1 MLLYALTLFLSA
13 ALLFVV
19 QPMFARM
26 ALPLLGGSPAVWNT
40 AQVFFQAALLAG
52 YAYAHLLT
60 RRFSVRH
67 QVIIHLGLLLLPF
80 LLLPIRIPTGW
91 ASPTTGSPA
100 LALLGLMAVTVGL
113 PFFLVSASSPLLQ
126 HWFTRT
132 GHRLSDDPYFLNS
145 ISNGGSLLALLS
157 YPLLIA
163 PTLNLSAQSQ
173 TWTGGYV
180 LLLILFGVCAVL
192 LWRSTPAAMVTS
204 SVSNRADAVG
214 ERLNKAAPNKLPK
227 SENTEHL
234 TLPRRARWVLLAF
247 VPSSLMLSVTTY
259 LSTDI
264 APIPLLWIIPLALYL
279 LTFAL
284 VFARTPSLPH
294 KLMIRLLP
302 IALLVLA
309 AVMVSRETEP
319 LALLVPLHLI
329 TFFLAAMVCHGEI
342 ARDRPAPDHLTEFYF
357 WMAIGGVLGG
367 AFNTLV
373 APLLFNNVAEYP
385 LLLVVAG
392 LLLPASLVFGTKTQS
407 TRGQKRRRE
416 QTSNRLMAWWQQLP
430 SQRQKIFGYVID
442 FGIGLALFGLTLGL
456 ITILQ
461 DRNRASSYTE
471 LSMMFGL
478 PVLVCAALWRWPV
491 RFGLGLA
498 GILLAGNFY
507 TAGEGQVLY
516 AKRTFFGIHRVI
528 LDHTKSYHL
537 LIHGTT
543 LHGMQSLDPARQK
556 EPLAYYYANGPL
568 GQIFDVFSGDP
579 STATQ
584 DAKRKIAD
592 VGLGAGS
599 AACYSQ
605 PGQQWTFYEIDPVVE
620 RIARDSRYFTFLQT
634 CAPNAQIKL
643 GDARLELASAQPGEY
658 GLMLL
663 DAYSSDAMPVHLIT
677 REALRLYLDKLEPDG
692 VLAFHISN
700 RHFDLQTVLGHLAA
714 DAGLEARVWKDAII
728 TPVDARL
735 GKSDSEWL
743 VMARSL
749 DDLGSLADD
758 PHWQPPKIKP
768 GTTTWSD
775 DFYDLLSVLR

>member
-60 RRFSVRH
+60 RRFSLRT
-67 QVIIHLGLLLLPF
+67 QVVIHLGLLLLPF
-80 LLLPIRIPTGW
+80 LLLPIRIPFGW
-91 ASPTTGSPA
+91 ALPATGSPA

-132 GHRLSDDPYFLNS
+132 GHQLSNDPYFLNS
-145 ISNGGSLLALLS
+145 VSNIGSLLALLS
-157 YPLLIA
+157 YPLVIA

-173 TWTGGYV
+173 AWMGGYV
-180 LLLILFGVCAVL
+180 LLWILFGVCAVL
-192 LWRSTPAAMVTS
+192 LWRSSQPV
-204 SVSNRADAVG
+204 V
-214 ERLNKAAPNKLPK
+214 AAPNESPK
-227 SENTEHL
+227 SGNTERL
-234 TLPRRARWVLLAF
+234 TLQRRARWVLLAF

-284 VFARTPSLPH
+284 VFAPRPLLPH
-294 KLMIRLLP
+294 RLLVQCLP
-302 IALLVLA
+302 IALLILA
-309 AVMVSRETEP
+309 AVMATRETEP
-319 LALLVPLHLI
+319 LWLLVLIHLV

-367 AFNTLV
+367 IFNALV
-373 APLLFNNVAEYP
+373 APLLFNSVAEYP

-392 LLLPASLVFGTKTQS
+392 LLLPASLVFRAKTQS
-407 TRGQKRRRE
+407 ARGQKRRRE
-416 QTSNRLMAWWQQLP
+416 QTSNRLLAGWHQLP

-442 FGIGLALFGLTLGL
+442 FGIGLALFGLTLSL
-456 ITILQ
+456 ITLLQ

-471 LSMMFGL
+471 LSIMFGL
-478 PVLVCAALWRWPV
+478 PVLVCAALWRWPI
-491 RFGLGLA
+491 RFSLGLA
-498 GILLAGNFY
+498 GIILAGTFY

-528 LDHTKSYHL
+528 LDHTQSYHL

-543 LHGMQSLDPARQK
+543 LHGMQSLDATREK
-556 EPLAYYYANGPL
+556 EPLAYYFATGPL

-579 STATQ
+579 STAAQ
-584 DAKRKIAD
+584 DAKRNIAD

-599 AACYSQ
+599 AACYAQ

-620 RIARDSRYFTFLQT
+620 RIARDSHYFTFLQA
-634 CAPNAQIKL
+634 CAPAAQVKL

-677 REALRLYLDKLEPDG
+677 REAIRLYLDKLEPDG
-692 VLAFHISN
+692 MLAFHISN

-714 DAGLEARVWKDAII
+714 GAGLEARVWKDAII
-728 TPVDARL
+728 TPADARL

-749 DDLGSLADD
+749 DDLGALADD
-758 PHWQPPKIKP
+758 PHWQPPHIKP
-768 GTTTWSD
+768 GTAVWSD
-775 DFYDLLSVLR
+775 DFYNLLSVLK